1 MCVAQAADVFGTGV
15 VAGAFVMGS
24 FAIHPAAARL
34 GASAHVLFRQELIR
48 RLARWMPPFM
58 FLPVFASIAAMT
70 VCSGVV
76 FLVLDTLG
84 LALSLATIG
93 ITIAINAPLNRRFAR
108 WSPEALPEDWQT
120 YVDRWN
126 TAHSART
133 TTAFVAFVCAILARS

>member
-1 MCVAQAADVFGTGV
+1 
-15 VAGAFVMGS
+15 
-24 FAIHPAAARL
+24 
-34 GASAHVLFRQELIR
+34 
-48 RLARWMPPFM
+48 M

-70 VCSGVV
+70 LCRGAVS
-76 FLVLDTLG
+76 LVLDTLG

-93 ITIAINAPLNRRFAR
+93 ITIAINAPLNRRFAL

-133 TTAFVAFVCAILARS
+133 TTAFVAFVCAILATS

>member
-15 VAGAFVMGS
+15 VAGAFVIGS
-24 FAIHPAAARL
+24 VAIHPAAARL
-34 GASAHVLFRQELIR
+34 GASAHVLLRRELI

-70 VCSGVV
+70 A

-93 ITIAINAPLNRRFAR
+93 ITIAINAPLNRRFAL

-120 YVDRWN
+120 YVDPWN